1 MIDHMHIIFILMI
14 FRVNYISKKGR
25 LGGDKRKINWLQG
38 EGDQMVMK
46 VSGIIN
52 KDAIISI
59 GRGLPN
65 TSSIVTY
72 YISYISIK
80 IQKFIIRQTLL
91 FFFTHFSSKVL
102 C

>member
-1 MIDHMHIIFILMI
+1 MIDHMHILFILMI

-72 YISYISIK
+72 ISYISIK
-80 IQKFIIRQTLL
+80 IQKFIVRQTLL

-102 C
+102 

>member
-1 MIDHMHIIFILMI
+1 MIDHMHILFILMI

-72 YISYISIK
+72 ISYISIK

-102 C
+102 

>member
-1 MIDHMHIIFILMI
+1 MIDLSMDIVFILMI

-72 YISYISIK
+72 ISDISIK

-102 C
+102 